1 MRTNHKLLSCLALA
15 FALALGWASVATAQ
29 STTGSL
35 SGQVSAKDDGAA
47 LPGAQITATHEPTG
61 TRYTAV
67 TGTDGRFR
75 IANVRVGGPYTVSA
89 AMDSFHAQDA
99 NDVYVK
105 LGDDTYLAFDLVLA
119 TIVETVTVT
128 ADAAPLINPS
138 QTGATSNVSTAQ
150 IESLPTVRRSL
161 QDFARTNPYFVVDA
175 QDASAT
181 RINVIG
187 RNNRYNSIQIDGA
200 VNNDLFGLADTGT
213 PGGQTDAQPISLDA
227 VQELQLAVSPY
238 DIRQGGFTGGAINV
252 VTRSGS
258 NAFHGSV
265 YGSTRDQ
272 DQVGDGPADRPLSE
286 FSEDQYGFRLGGP
299 LVKDRFFF
307 FANAEINRR
316 DAPTG
321 VSADGSTGTVYRDPA
336 GAAAFKAFLSS
347 TYGYDPGTLS
357 DFPGKTDS
365 DLAFARLDWNAN
377 DKTQVTLRHNYV
389 NADKDIIAN
398 RSRTAYR
405 FDTANY
411 AFADE
416 TNTTVLQVN
425 SVFGN
430 SFNEGRLSFQ
440 TIRDERAVPVLFP
453 SVEVGGTG
461 PRNGELIAGT
471 ERFSGANAL
480 DQDVLEITD
489 DFTMIRGAHTI
500 TLGTHNEIFEF
511 KNLFISDF
519 YGYYYFPTLAA
530 LQAGRAT
537 QYAIGF
543 ATGADPRRATQFEV
557 RQYGVY
563 VGDQWRVNDR
573 FSVNLGLRLD
583 QPDFVDKPTFNPAV
597 QTALGF
603 DTSATPSDD
612 VVISPRIAFNWDP
625 AGDGKQQLRGGIGVF
640 AGRTPYVWVSNA
652 YGNTGVELV
661 NLTLNGTAIP
671 FNPDP
676 LSQPTQL
683 GSAGVPT
690 VDLIDPDFELPRVL
704 RTTLGYDRELP
715 WGIRG
720 TIEAV
725 WTQTQKDV
733 FYDNVNRVQIGTS
746 PLDGRPTYGRISTG
760 FNDALLLTNT
770 DEGEEQAYSIQLLRP
785 LTDGLTLSGS
795 YTYTNAESALDAT
808 SSRAISNW
816 QFRPTA
822 GDIFERDVATSA
834 FQLQDRFSFAASYS
848 FKTGRIGHTLAT
860 YYNVQSGRP
869 YSLLVGGDP
878 NLDRFTTNDQLFVP
892 GSESAIIIRNAA
904 GVNVPY
910 SVFADYLRAAG
921 VDPTAGETLERNSS
935 FEPWSHLLDF
945 HYGVDFQVKGVK
957 TELGFDMLNL
967 LNLIDSDYGVV
978 EFVNFQTATPVNYRG
993 IDTATGKPIYQEAFA
1008 GALTPRSQLITSD
1021 LRSRWQAKLSLRVSF

>member
-15 FALALGWASVATAQ
+15 LVLGWTPVALAQ

-35 SGQVSAKDDGAA
+35 SGQVTAKDDGAA
-47 LPGAQITATHEPTG
+47 LPGAQITATHQPTG

-75 IANVRVGGPYTVSA
+75 ISNVRVGGPYTVTA
-89 AMDSFHAQDA
+89 AMDSFHEQDA
-99 NDVYVK
+99 NDVFVN
-105 LGDDTYLAFDLVLA
+105 LGSDAYLTFDLVLA
-119 TIVETVTVT
+119 TITETVTVT
-128 ADAAPLINPS
+128 ADAVPLINPG
-138 QTGATSNVSTAQ
+138 QTGSTSNVSTEQ

-187 RNNRYNSIQIDGA
+187 RNNRYNTIQIDGA

-227 VQELQLAVSPY
+227 IQELQLAVSPY
-238 DIRQGGFTGGAINV
+238 DVRQGGFTGGAINV
-252 VTRSGS
+252 VTRSGTNS
-258 NAFHGSV
+258 FHGAV
-265 YGSTRDQ
+265 YGSIRDQ
-272 DQVGDGPADRPLSE
+272 DYVGDGPADIPLAE
-286 FSEDQYGFRLGGP
+286 FNEDQYGFRIGGP
-299 LVKDRFFF
+299 INRDRLFF

-336 GAAAFKAFLSS
+336 GAAAFKAFLAN

-357 DFPGKTDS
+357 DFSGKTDS

-377 DKTQVTLRHNYV
+377 EKTQVTLRHNYV
-389 NADKDIIAN
+389 NADRDVIAN
-398 RSRTAYR
+398 RSRTSYR

-425 SVFGN
+425 SIFGD
-430 SFNEGRLSFQ
+430 SFNEGRISFQ
-440 TIRDERAVPVLFP
+440 TIRDIRAVPVIFP
-453 SVEVGGTG
+453 SIEVGGTG
-461 PRNGELIAGT
+461 PRNGELHAGT
-471 ERFSGANAL
+471 ERFSGANSL

-489 DFTMIRGAHTI
+489 DFTLTRGAHTI

-519 YGYYYFPTLAA
+519 YGYYYFPTFAA
-530 LQAGRAT
+530 LQAGLAT

-543 ATGADPRRATQFEV
+543 ATGADPSRPTQFEV
-557 RQYGVY
+557 RQYGIY
-563 VGDQWRVNDR
+563 AGDQWRVNDR
-573 FSVNLGLRLD
+573 FSLNLGLRFD
-583 QPDFVDKPTFNPAV
+583 KPDYVDSPTFNPAV

-612 VVISPRIAFNWDP
+612 VVISPRIGFNWDP
-625 AGDGKQQLRGGIGVF
+625 TGEGDQQLRGGIGVF

-652 YGNTGVELV
+652 YGNTGVELL

-676 LSQPTQL
+676 LNQPHQV
-683 GSAGVPT
+683 GAAGVPT
-690 VDLIDPDFELPRVL
+690 VDLMDPDFELPRVL
-704 RTTLGYDRELP
+704 RTTLAYDRELP
-715 WGIRG
+715 WGVRG
-720 TIEAV
+720 TVEAV

-746 PLDGRPTYGRISTG
+746 PLDGRPTFGRISTS
-760 FNDALLLTNT
+760 FNDALVLTNT
-770 DEGEEQAYSIQLLRP
+770 DEGEEQAYSIQLHRP
-785 LTDGLTLSGS
+785 LTDGLTLSAA
-795 YTYTNAESALDAT
+795 YTYMNAESALDAT

-816 QFRPTA
+816 QFRPTS
-822 GDIFERDVATSA
+822 GNIFDEDVATSA
-834 FQLQDRFSFAASYS
+834 FELEDRFNFSASYG
-848 FKTGRIGHTLAT
+848 FGTGRLEHTLAL

-892 GSESAIIIRNAA
+892 GSDSAIIIRNAA
-904 GVNVPY
+904 GATVPY
-910 SVFADYLRAAG
+910 SVFADYLRGAG
-921 VDPTAGETLERNSS
+921 VDPLAGETLERNSS
-935 FEPWSHLLDF
+935 FEPWTHLLDF
-945 HYGVDFQVKGVK
+945 HYGIDIPIGNVK
-957 TELGFDMLNL
+957 TELGFDILNL
-967 LNLIDSDYGVV
+967 LNLINSDWGVV
-978 EFVNFQTATPVNYRG
+978 RFVNFQTATPVIYRG
-993 IDTATGKPIYQEAFA
+993 IDAASGKPIYQEAFA
-1008 GALTPRSQLITSD
+1008 GAFNPGSQFITSD